1 MSRAAAIAEK
11 VFVAVLLIVTVGISL
26 RMLAQLVVAVFF

>member
-1 MSRAAAIAEK
+1 MSRAAPIAEK